1 MTDLQRIHDRL
12 EAFGEEAL
20 GADGYDDCVIGL
32 AYQHTRPLI
41 VYSKRM
47 VIARLMED
55 MSRDEAEEFF
65 QFNIGGAYLGAG
77 TPLFMEDMYD

>member
-32 AYQHTRPLI
+32 ADQHTRPLI

-47 VIARLMED
+47 VIERLMED